1 MTVASRTSADPLGPD
16 SLTWK
21 YFGDLRTGMMG
32 VWIGAIQNMYPEL
45 GAGVEEHSI
54 LLREPLQRVARSV
67 YPIMGVVYDGD
78 RAAQTGQQIK
88 GYHRTIK
95 GVDAEGRRYHAL
107 NPDTFYWAHATFF
120 MLVIKVAEYFCGGLT
135 EAEKHQLFEEHVRWY
150 RMYGMSMRPV
160 PKSWEDFQD
169 YWDRVCRDKLE
180 INQATVDILQMRI
193 PKPRFV
199 LMPTPIW
206 DQLFKPLIAGQRW
219 IAAGL
224 FDPAVREKAGMHWT
238 PGDEVLLRVFG
249 KVVELAF
256 LAVPDEIRLHPRA
269 LAAYRRAAGR
279 TRHDAPLVQAP
290 GFMAPPRDRQGLPM
304 HYFHPVPIALPGRS
318 RSRQGPDGTRRGAGP
333 FHTFAGRRAAGA
345 GPQPRCVGPDNQR
358 RPNAR
363 ALSYRQI
370 AAAAATLRLSA
381 PPDIGMCT
389 RWSAKPRSRP
399 TTRVLRAR
407 TAMPSA
413 RQAADRHRREPSRRP
428 LRWPA
433 PAVRP
438 LAGRRWRHRHR
449 ARRRPGSRRCYRW
462 TRADTCRCM
471 GRRCARRGSPPRH
484 PWRRRCGLPCPRC
497 PARGSRRSP
506 RSAEVS
512 RPIHPQVGS
521 PADRTPPPTRP
532 A

>member
-304 HYFHPVPIALPGRS
+304 HYFPPRSHRFTRSALDPAKALMER
-318 RSRQGPDGTRRGAGP
+318 
-333 FHTFAGRRAAGA
+333 AGA
-345 GPQPRCVGPDNQR
+345 LVHST
-358 RPNAR
+358 
-363 ALSYRQI
+363 LS
-370 AAAAATLRLSA
+370 
-381 PPDIGMCT
+381 
-389 RWSAKPRSRP
+389 
-399 TTRVLRAR
+399 
-407 TAMPSA
+407 
-413 RQAADRHRREPSRRP
+413 
-428 LRWPA
+428 
-433 PAVRP
+433 
-438 LAGRRWRHRHR
+438 LAGVR
-449 ARRRPGSRRCYRW
+449 
-462 TRADTCRCM
+462 
-471 GRRCARRGSPPRH
+471 
-484 PWRRRCGLPCPRC
+484 
-497 PARGSRRSP
+497 PARGPSALRRAGQSAAAQRPSALIQTDRGRGRDVEALRPSRHQDVYAVVRQGRDLGRQPVCFGPEQPCRRLGKQPIGIVESHLAVHCGGQHLQSGRS
-506 RSAEVS
+506 
-512 RPIHPQVGS
+512 QVGDGGTDIGRDDDRDREDATGGRAQTLAVVWVDAA
-521 PADRTPPPTRP
+521 PGEDHRRGTHGVGDADYRARV
-532 A
+532 ARLADLDGHRDQLR